1 LIEADGPLAPFRHR
15 DFRVFWTG
23 SMLSTMG
30 SQFTQVAMAWQIYEL
45 TNSPLQIGLL
55 GLARGLPQIAL
66 LLVGGLLADAVNRR
80 KLMMCTQAS
89 LFCVSASL
97 ALLTHGGRAS
107 PGILYAATILLAFF
121 NSLDNP
127 SRQALVPN
135 LVPRETLARAL
146 ALNSSQRY
154 VAVIAGPSLAGVVL
168 AAFGPQACYAVDAL
182 SWLYMV
188 ATLASIRTPLQEGR
202 GWRSVSL
209 HSLREGLAFVV
220 GHGIIFP
227 LMLMDFGAMFFGSA
241 KALLPIYARD
251 ILAVGPRGL
260 GLLYAASAVGSLLSA
275 VGFSFIGGVRRSGL
289 WIFGGVTVYG
299 VATVLFAESR
309 VFWLSVLL
317 LAAAGAGDTISAILR
332 GTINQ
337 LATPD
342 ELRGRMASI
351 NSIFTNTG
359 PPLGQFESG
368 VVAAWFGAPMSALS
382 GGVATLALLAL
393 VAAAFPA
400 IRRFQIGGAA
410 RAAEVRA
417 AAPG

>member
-1 LIEADGPLAPFRHR
+1 
-15 DFRVFWTG
+15 
-23 SMLSTMG
+23 
-30 SQFTQVAMAWQIYEL
+30 
-45 TNSPLQIGLL
+45 
-55 GLARGLPQIAL
+55 
-66 LLVGGLLADAVNRR
+66 
-80 KLMMCTQAS
+80 
-89 LFCVSASL
+89 
-97 ALLTHGGRAS
+97 
-107 PGILYAATILLAFF
+107 
-121 NSLDNP
+121 
-127 SRQALVPN
+127 
-135 LVPRETLARAL
+135 
-146 ALNSSQRY
+146 
-154 VAVIAGPSLAGVVL
+154 
-168 AAFGPQACYAVDAL
+168 
-182 SWLYMV
+182 
-188 ATLASIRTPLQEGR
+188 
-202 GWRSVSL
+202 
-209 HSLREGLAFVV
+209 
-220 GHGIIFP
+220 
-227 LMLMDFGAMFFGSA
+227 
-241 KALLPIYARD
+241 
-251 ILAVGPRGL
+251 
-260 GLLYAASAVGSLLSA
+260 
-275 VGFSFIGGVRRSGL
+275 VRRSGL

-299 VATVLFAESR
+299 VATVLCAESR
-309 VFWLSVLL
+309 VVWVSVLL